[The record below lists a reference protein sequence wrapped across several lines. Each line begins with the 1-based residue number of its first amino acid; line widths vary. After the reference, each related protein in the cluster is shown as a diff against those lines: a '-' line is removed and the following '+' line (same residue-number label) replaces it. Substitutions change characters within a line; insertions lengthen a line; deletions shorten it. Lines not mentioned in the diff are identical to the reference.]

1 MEDKTSNLNFKVYI
15 EDSICHFE
23 FVNELTVAEIMAS
36 ESHAMN
42 LMNESKVDILPFVI
56 DLSKVE
62 DAGVKIEV
70 GDFGKIISSRT
81 LFDRCSGVCI
91 VGAKGNIKTLATL
104 LNKTFLGDRIQF
116 FDNLEEA
123 KTAAKALV
131 DIKIPMLEQDIT

>member
-1 MEDKTSNLNFKVYI
+1 MEDKVSNLNFKVTI
-15 EDSICHFE
+15 EEGICNFE
-23 FVNELTVAEIMAS
+23 YFNEITLPDIMAS

-42 LMNESKVDILPFVI
+42 IMNEHKVDILPFVI

-91 VGAKGNIKTLATL
+91 VGAKGNIKMLATL
-104 LNKTFLGDRIQF
+104 LNKTFLGGRIQF
-116 FDNLEEA
+116 FDDPEEA
-123 KTAAKALV
+123 KTAAKALTN
-131 DIKIPMLEQDIT
+131 IKIPLLEQDVD